1 MGDLFIWILICA
13 IFYMII
19 NSMKPKEKSFS
30 DKSEEKDSVQQNS
43 DTEYTTDFKDKIA
56 TEMIMGKSSGDIV
69 AEHPTLTE
77 NDVNQWKEDFLNNI
91 SRLSLA
97 NAELSMR
104 VGELDMK
111 VQWLEKACKKY
122 IGDDWKDQTGYKYL

>member
-1 MGDLFIWILICA
+1 
-13 IFYMII
+13 MII
-19 NSMKPKEKSFS
+19 TSMKPKEKSS
-30 DKSEEKDSVQQNS
+30 SNQSEEKDSIQQNS
-43 DTEYTTDFKDKIA
+43 DAEYTINFKDKIA
-56 TEMIMGKSSGDIV
+56 TEMILGKSSSDIV

-77 NDVNQWKEDFLNNI
+77 DDVNQWKEDFLNNI

-97 NAELSMR
+97 NSELSMR

-122 IGDDWKDQTGYKYL
+122 IGDDWKEQTGYKYL